1 MIVVPDYMTTIKNQW
16 IEYLVDKTVTFNDRK
31 TGKERTW
38 TQKDI
43 ATKQLTLI
51 STPLMALESAT
62 QVSCANLKSVSALLN
77 G

>member
-16 IEYLVDKTVTFNDRK
+16 IEYLVDKTVMFNDRK

-43 ATKQLTLI
+43 ATKTVDI
-51 STPLMALESAT
+51 DINAFDGAGICHPSIMREF
-62 QVSCANLKSVSALLN
+62 V
-77 G
+77 